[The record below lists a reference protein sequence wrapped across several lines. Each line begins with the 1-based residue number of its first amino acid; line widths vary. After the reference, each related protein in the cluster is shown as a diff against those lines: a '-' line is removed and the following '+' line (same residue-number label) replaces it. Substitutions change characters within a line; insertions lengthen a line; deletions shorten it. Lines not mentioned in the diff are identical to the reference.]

1 MFRMTVNKMIDKN
14 DVLKKLQSV
23 MDPEIGYSIVD
34 LGLIYGIKIDQ
45 GRVEIRMTLTA
56 PACPLA
62 QIIGDDIEKAVKKVN
77 GVKEVKVNIVSN
89 PPWSPE
95 KMTPS
100 LRKKMG
106 F

>member
-1 MFRMTVNKMIDKN
+1 
-14 DVLKKLQSV
+14 

>member
-1 MFRMTVNKMIDKN
+1 MIDKN

>member
-1 MFRMTVNKMIDKN
+1 MTVNKMIDKN

>member
-1 MFRMTVNKMIDKN
+1 
-14 DVLKKLQSV
+14 

-45 GRVEIRMTLTA
+45 GRVEIRMSLTA